1 MKSSS
6 ATDKKAASTAHGQKK
21 AGTSRTAYGNT
32 SPICI
37 NTDCTLRKKAGGCFG
52 FEGCPGFKSR

>member
-1 MKSSS
+1 MKRSS
-6 ATDKKAASTAHGQKK
+6 AKKMSVSAKTPDPDKARQSSA
-21 AGTSRTAYGNT
+21 AYGGT
-32 SPICI
+32 TPICI